1 MRHDSGDECRRMT
14 AAYREGLGLVA
25 VVVIREAGSVRII
38 AAAPGSADAA
48 TADEQG
54 HVRLWC
60 RREAEAMCLAAAA
73 RKILRRKPD
82 SDAAGAIRAAAEKL
96 GIAVQ
101 TDDETAGE
109 AMTVAA
115 RIALE
120 MRTQQQSGELKSVNQ
135 AYRSYRLE
143 ASARGE
149 RALRYDA
156 WMRRYRED
164 LVRQVA
170 AALCQL

>member
-1 MRHDSGDECRRMT
+1 MA
-14 AAYREGLGLVA
+14 AAYREGLGLAA
-25 VVVIREAGSVRII
+25 VIAVREQGGVRII
-38 AAAPGSADAA
+38 AAALGG
-48 TADEQG
+48 DEHG

-60 RREAEAMCLAAAA
+60 RCEAEAECVATAAT
-73 RKILRRKPD
+73 RILRRKPN
-82 SDAAGAIRAAAEKL
+82 AEPGEAILAAAKKL

-101 TDDETAGE
+101 TDDEIATE
-109 AMTVAA
+109 AMTVAG
-115 RIALE
+115 RVALE
-120 MRTQQQSGELKSVNQ
+120 MQRQQQSGELKSVNQ

-156 WMRRYRED
+156 WIARYRED

-170 AALCQL
+170 ATLRQI